1 MSGTA
6 REGRWLAA
14 SERWLRLTLRLY
26 PGDFRDEMGEALVE
40 TYRDRCRD
48 ALRAGGPIA
57 LGGVWLRALGDSL
70 RNGLG
75 ERLRPAVAW
84 RRSGNWGRDTERA
97 VRRLV
102 RAPLFTA
109 SMVGTLT
116 VGLGA
121 FAVVYAVVD
130 KVLIEPL
137 PYEKPDD
144 LYFVWRNYG
153 WFDLKRGWLGGTDVL
168 ALQEAGGVIEG
179 AAALLRSGATL
190 STARRDGEAGDPE
203 EISVIATSPNLFSLL
218 GVRPILGRGFA
229 PNEEGPDGTDV
240 VVLSHDLWQRR
251 FGGDRGVVGRE
262 IRLNGS
268 PATVI
273 GVMGPDFHFVRHS
286 SLGAPQPADAY
297 APLARHLKDTKPGA
311 GSYAGLVRAR
321 PGTTPGQLAAAV
333 NAVGLMV
340 DRRDF
345 EGRGLRLWPIGLR
358 QDLVADVRPAL
369 VVLGAAGTLLVLV
382 LAINMANL
390 LLVRAAQRDQE
401 FAILRALGANPA
413 ALLRAT
419 LLEAGMLGLLGG
431 ACGALVAWWGTRA
444 LVALA
449 PTDLPRR
456 ESIAV
461 DSQVAAVVLAV
472 GTTLGLLAGTAP
484 AIWTTRN
491 RLSSMLREA
500 AVRGGGGHG
509 AMRRTMVVA
518 QVALSLV
525 LLTAGGLV
533 ARSFEGLLRARP
545 GFEAAG
551 VLTLRVPA
559 IRARYPN
566 DTAIS
571 DLHGRMQRELSAIP
585 GVRSVGGV
593 SALPL
598 TADASQST
606 FAFPGAP
613 GNTGDRDHDRPLI
626 DYMSVRGRYF
636 ETLGIRILAGR
647 GFSEGAERAAL
658 REVLID
664 RQIAEQFFPAGSPL
678 GYRLPIGD
686 DTATVVGVVE
696 HARMYD
702 VHKDGRPQMYFR
714 DEFDTDRSLSFALRT
729 DRDPES
735 LAGEVRDA
743 VHRIDPQLA
752 TADVRTMEQ
761 IVNDRLRQSRV
772 SAVLLAGFSLGALLL
787 AAMGLYGVVAGS
799 VNRRRH
805 EMAVRLALGAGERRV
820 VGLVVREGAVLVVL
834 GLLLGAPGIYLA
846 GRAIGGVLV
855 GVSPFDPLTLCA
867 VASGLAVVAL
877 VACWVPARR
886 VAGID
891 PARSLREG

>member
-1 MSGTA
+1 VNES
-6 REGRWLAA
+6 RWLGA
-14 SERWLRLTLRLY
+14 SERWLRLTLGLY
-26 PGDFRDEMGEALVE
+26 PSDFRDEMGEGLVE

-48 ALRAGGPIA
+48 AIRRGGPIA
-57 LGGVWLRALGDSL
+57 LGGVWLRALGDAL
-70 RNGLG
+70 HNGLG
-75 ERLRPAVAW
+75 ERLRPAVGW

-97 VRRLV
+97 IRRLV
-102 RAPLFTA
+102 RAPIFTA

-144 LYFVWRNYG
+144 LYFVWRDYG
-153 WFDLKRGWLGGTDVL
+153 AMFDLKRGWLGGTDVL

-179 AAALLRSGATL
+179 ASALRRGSVTL
-190 STARRDGEAGDPE
+190 STARNDAEGGDPE
-203 EISVIATSPNLFSLL
+203 EIAVIAGSPNLFSLL

-229 PNEEGPDGTDV
+229 PNEEGPGATDII
-240 VVLSHDLWQRR
+240 VLSYDLWQRR
-251 FGGDRGVVGRE
+251 FGGDRAVIGRE
-262 IRLNGS
+262 IRINGA
-268 PATVI
+268 PTTVI

-286 SLGAPQPADAY
+286 SLGSPQGADAY
-297 APLARHLKDTKPGA
+297 GALAVHLKDTQPGA
-311 GSYAGLVRAR
+311 GSYAGLVRVR
-321 PGTTPGQLAAAV
+321 PGTSAGQVAAAV

-345 EGRGLRLWPIGLR
+345 ESRGLRLWPIGMKE
-358 QDLVADVRPAL
+358 DLVAEVRPAL

-419 LLEAGMLGLLGG
+419 LLEAGILGLLGG
-431 ACGALVAWWGTRA
+431 ACGALVASWGTRA

-456 ESIAV
+456 ESVAV
-461 DSQVAAVVLAV
+461 DWRVAAVVLGV
-472 GTTLGLLAGTAP
+472 GTLLGLLAGAAP
-484 AIWTTRN
+484 AIWTTRT

-500 AVRGGGGHG
+500 AVRGGGGGQG

-533 ARSFEGLLRARP
+533 ARSFEGLLRAKP
-545 GFEAAG
+545 GFDAAG
-551 VLTLRVPA
+551 VLTLRVPS
-559 IRARYPN
+559 IRTRYPS

-571 DLHGRMQRELSAIP
+571 DLHGRLQTALAAIP
-585 GVRSVGGV
+585 GVKSVGGV

-598 TADASQST
+598 TAEASQST
-606 FAFPGAP
+606 FGFPGAP

-626 DYMSVRGRYF
+626 DYMAIRGRYLDA
-636 ETLGIRILAGR
+636 LGIRILSGR
-647 GFSEGAERAAL
+647 GFSEGTDRAAL

-664 RQIAEQFFPAGSPL
+664 RQIAEQFFPTGSPL
-678 GYRLPIGD
+678 GYKLPID
-686 DTATVVGVVE
+686 NDKDSVTIVGVVE

-702 VHKDGRPQMYFR
+702 VHKDGRPQMFFR

-735 LAGEVRDA
+735 LIAEVREA
-743 VHRIDPQLA
+743 VHRVDPQLA
-752 TADVRTMEQ
+752 IADIRTMEQ
-761 IVNDRLRQSRV
+761 IVNEALRQSRV
-772 SAVLLAGFSLGALLL
+772 SAVLLSGFSLGALLL

-805 EMAVRLALGAGERRV
+805 EMAVRLALGAEERRV
-820 VGLVVREGAVLVVL
+820 VGLVLREGAVLVVL

-846 GRAIGGVLV
+846 GRAISSVLV
-855 GVSPFDPLTLCA
+855 GVSPFDPLTLGA

-877 VACWVPARR
+877 FACWVPARR